1 MQKISSEIWS
11 VIETNLPTGEKLT
24 AKLAVPDTS
33 SQVFCAL
40 DSEKRRHILV
50 QIKPNDSAYDDHQ
63 SRGIQ
68 VVTRELN
75 IHGQL
80 PARYVDLICLDPA
93 GYSGFDLIGSEI
105 ISELAKGTRT
115 PAEII
120 RSVLAKWRRFWGL
133 IPQDILSRNEVIGLF
148 AEIRFLS
155 ERLIPEVGPAKAVKR
170 WWGPFGSR
178 HDFEWQGGSVEV
190 KATTSS
196 RGRIFHINGID
207 QLEPPENGKLFFF
220 GVRLREEGGADQTLP
235 SVIEACR
242 NLLIIDDDTLEK
254 FESVLVQS
262 GYSPHHNEEYEKMRF
277 RIIEEAFFE
286 VTDEFPRIRTVNF
299 VGGIPD
305 AVERVEYEINLN
317 QFDRLLIS
325 DRSYLI
331 KKNRPSLKAQE

>member
-1 MQKISSEIWS
+1 MYQAQWKDGKKMQKISPEIWS
-11 VIETNLPTGEKLT
+11 VLETILPTGENLT
-24 AKLAVPDTS
+24 AKLAAPDTS
-33 SQVFCAL
+33 SLVFCAL

-50 QIKPNDSAYDDHQ
+50 QIKSDDSAYDNRQ

-68 VVTRELN
+68 VITRELN
-75 IHGQL
+75 IHGQ
-80 PARYVDLICLDPA
+80 PPSRYMDLICLDSA
-93 GYSGFDLIGSEI
+93 GYSGLDLIGSEI
-105 ISELAKGTRT
+105 ISELVKGTRP

-120 RSVLAKWRRFWGL
+120 HSVLAKWRRFWGQ

-148 AEIRFLS
+148 AEIRFLT
-155 ERLIPEVGPAKAVKR
+155 ERQIPEVGPAEAVKR
-170 WWGPFGSR
+170 WRGPFGSR

-207 QLEPPENGKLFFF
+207 QLEPPEHGKLFFF

-235 SVIEACR
+235 SVIVVCR
-242 NLLIIDDDTLEK
+242 NLLIIDDDALEK

-277 RIIEEAFFE
+277 RIIEEVFFK
-286 VTDEFPRIRTVNF
+286 VTDEFPRICSANF

-305 AVERVEYEINLN
+305 GIERVEYEVNLN
-317 QFDRLLIS
+317 GYS
-325 DRSYLI
+325 SE
-331 KKNRPSLKAQE
+331 N